1 MMVNSQVN
9 FRIVFFYLI
18 FLSVLAVKLNT
29 FLWIGLLAL
38 LFISAAMLYSQT
50 SLILFFIFSLLVVTS
65 DINETL
71 RITLNVSAL
80 GYFIYIFLKNNGFQ
94 IQQYSKL
101 PQQVTWY
108 VVFTVILMIGSS
120 LFSEHPLVGL
130 NETLRQSL
138 FFGLSYILYSYITSD
153 GDIKKYIYTLI
164 SAAVIIAVI
173 IVYSFFNSDLALYV
187 LQTQGIVHEGGSFK
201 NVTAVGGIFSI
212 TIPLTLIFLLHAYE
226 KKEKFSHLLLIVI
239 FIQILG
245 LFLTNSRS
253 GLFAVI
259 ISSSIIFFILRR
271 NSFKKYFIYVIGS
284 IGILYFIL
292 PAVSDLFAIYFRV
305 DRIFENTRFQ
315 LWDMSINIIRD
326 NWVFGTG
333 PGQFK
338 NYMYNHIPV
347 MLGSWEESQIAWI
360 YKNAGLGESHNFFLF
375 RTAELGIFGFV
386 GALFLPFIFIVL
398 SYRVMKLTFSIKK
411 NYYIAVGIFSMG
423 IGIFIRALFEST
435 GLLSNGWIIRDLPF
449 WICFAI
455 LIHLY
460 FTKPVKIQ
468 SKL

>member
-1 MMVNSQVN
+1 MMVNVQFN
-9 FRIVFFYLI
+9 YKIIFFYLI
-18 FLSVLAVKLNT
+18 FLSVLAVKLNA
-29 FLWIGLLAL
+29 FLWIGLVTL
-38 LFISAAMLYSQT
+38 LFVFAAIFHSQ
-50 SLILFFIFSLLVVTS
+50 SNIILFFIFSLLVVTS

-80 GYFIYIFLKNNGFQ
+80 SYFIYIFIKNNGFL
-94 IQQYSKL
+94 IEQYPKL
-101 PQQVTWY
+101 PKQIILY
-108 VVFTVILMIGSS
+108 VVLTIILMMVSS
-120 LFSEHPLVGL
+120 IFSEHPLIGF

-138 FFGLSYILYSYITSD
+138 FFALCYFLYSYITSD
-153 GDIKKYIYTLI
+153 SDINKYIYTLI
-164 SAAVIIAVI
+164 TAAVIIAVI
-173 IVYSFFNSDLALYV
+173 IVYSFLNSDLGLYV

-212 TIPLTLIFLLHAYE
+212 TIPLTLVFLLQMHE
-226 KKEKFSHLLLIVI
+226 SKEKYSSLLLIAI

-259 ISSSIIFFILRR
+259 ISSSIIFFMLRR
-271 NSFKKYFIYVIGS
+271 NHFKKYFIYIIVFIVIF
-284 IGILYFIL
+284 YFVL

-315 LWDMSINIIRD
+315 LWDMSISIIRD

-338 NYMYNHIPV
+338 NYMYNHLPV
-347 MLGSWEESQIAWI
+347 MLGSWEEDQIAWI

-386 GALFLPFIFIVL
+386 GALFLPFIFIGL
-398 SYRVMKLTFSIKK
+398 CFRVMKLTISVKQK
-411 NYYIAVGIFSMG
+411 YYIAVGIFSMG
-423 IGIFIRALFEST
+423 AGIFIRALFEST

-449 WICFAI
+449 WICFLI
-455 LIHLY
+455 IIHLY
-460 FTKPVKIQ
+460 VTSPGKIQ